1 MRHLKFF
8 LGVVVA
14 TLVGVSKT
22 YAAPEVPAVV
32 QMPGTQPGEVST
44 LEAPTKCDNCHG
56 GYDVAVEPAHN
67 WRGSMMAQA
76 TRDPIF
82 WATVA
87 IAEQDFDGSG
97 DLCIR
102 CHSPDG
108 WLSGRSTPT
117 DGSGLSEND
126 AFGVSCD
133 LCHTLTNPDGT
144 EHLGVQF
151 APFIAYST
159 EPHYGSGQYVVWG
172 GSDKLGPYDD
182 AEARHQFMPS
192 QFHRSTDLCGTCHDV
207 SNPAVGD
214 LAHNNGAQVPLAA
227 GNFSGVLGA
236 PVGEQAAFK
245 NPPYAYGI
253 VERTFSEHVASWFY
267 ERPLSD
273 FADLPDDLRAGAILD
288 AASVGD
294 YADGTARTFSCQTC
308 HMPPVNG
315 PGCNKQGVPIRADLP
330 LHDLTGGNYWMPEA
344 IQYLDNL
351 GLLVLGG
358 GLTPEET
365 AAMNAGAIRARQNLT
380 KAASLTVEGD
390 SVRVV
395 NLTAHKLISGYPEG
409 RRMWLNVRWYDDSGL
424 IAEDGAY
431 DDLEVELDGIP
442 TTVRTLL
449 NPDSTRVYEAHGAI
463 SQEWAGQLIGLGY
476 SPSMPVAFDPI
487 TGSVTTDLGDV
498 AAQSPGTSQE
508 SLHFVLNNVVKSDN
522 RIPPYRMSFDTA
534 QARNALPVPADQYG
548 DPGPGDT
555 YDYFD
560 VVPLNRREGATY
572 ATIDLLYQPTSWE
585 YIQFLYLANT
595 GSVSFL
601 ASTGTDL
608 LEAWQATGMA
618 EPEVMASATWV
629 GPPTTVECDDGLD
642 NDGDGL
648 VDVDDSGCSSADDAS
663 ERDPAQP
670 CDDGLDN
677 DGDGRIDFDVITY
690 NDPAFQAGVGDP
702 GCGSP
707 VWATESPQCQ
717 DGLDND
723 SDSFVDFDGGLSATG
738 QLGSLEPDPQ
748 CVGQPWRALERS
760 PSSCNTNGGGG
771 TAPFIILAML
781 LLPQARMMRRRRG

>member
-1 MRHLKFF
+1 MRQLNSF
-8 LGVVVA
+8 LGIVVSV
-14 TLVGVSKT
+14 LVTVPIV
-22 YAAPEVPAVV
+22 YAQTEVPTVV
-32 QMPGTQPGEVST
+32 QMPGTQPNEVST

-82 WATVA
+82 WATLA

-133 LCHTLTNPDGT
+133 LCHTLTNPDRT
-144 EHLGVQF
+144 EHLGEQF
-151 APFIAYST
+151 APFIASST

-182 AEARHQFMPS
+182 AEARHQFLPS
-192 QFHRSTDLCGTCHDV
+192 RFHRPSELCGTCHDV
-207 SNPAVGD
+207 SNPVTGD
-214 LAHNNGAQVPLAA
+214 LAHNNGAQVALAS
-227 GNFSGVLGA
+227 GTFSGVLGA
-236 PVGEQAAFK
+236 PVGEQAAFN

-273 FADLPDDLRAGAILD
+273 FADLPADLQAGAILE
-288 AASVGD
+288 ASSVGD
-294 YADGTARTFSCQTC
+294 YADGTVRTFSCQTC

-315 PGCNKQGVPIRADLP
+315 PGCNKKGVPIREDLP

-351 GLLVLGG
+351 GLLVIGG

-365 AAMNAGAIRARQNLT
+365 AAMNDGAIRARQNLA
-380 KAASLTVEGD
+380 KAASLTVEGN

-395 NLTAHKLISGYPEG
+395 NLTGHKLISGYPEG
-409 RRMWLNVRWYDDSGL
+409 RRMWLNVRWYDDAGTL
-424 IAEDGAY
+424 VAEHGAY
-431 DDLEVELDGIP
+431 GDLQVELDGIP

-449 NPDSTRVYEAHGAI
+449 DPASTRVYQAHGAI
-463 SQEWAGQLIGLGY
+463 SQQWASQLISLGY
-476 SPSMPVAFDPI
+476 SPSMPVAFDPA
-487 TGSVTTDLGDV
+487 TGTVTTDLGDV
-498 AAQSPGTSQE
+498 AAQAPGTSHE
-508 SLHFVLNNVVKSDN
+508 TLHFVLNNVVKSDN
-522 RIPPYRMSFDTA
+522 RIPPYGMSFDEA

-548 DPGPGDT
+548 NPGPGGI

-560 VVPLNRREGATY
+560 VVDLSPPVGGATY
-572 ATIDLLYQPTSWE
+572 AEIDLLYQPTSWE
-585 YIQFLYLANT
+585 YIQFLYLANG
-595 GSVSFL
+595 GSVPFL
-601 ASTGTDL
+601 AFAGADL

-618 EPEVMASATWV
+618 EPEVVASATW
-629 GPPTTVECDDGLD
+629 GSPPTPVCTPTEQSEVSCDDGVDNDCDDRVDCNDNDCGTAAVCLCD
-642 NDGDGL
+642 NDGVCEAGEDCEVCASDCAG
-648 VDVDDSGCSSADDAS
+648 VTSGRPSGRYCCGNGVAESQ
-663 ERDPAQP
+663 E
-670 CDDGLDN
+670 
-677 DGDGRIDFDVITY
+677 GDGTV
-690 NDPAFQAGVGDP
+690 
-702 GCGSP
+702 C
-707 VWATESPQCQ
+707 
-717 DGLDND
+717 DGNY
-723 SDSFVDFDGGLSATG
+723 
-738 QLGSLEPDPQ
+738 
-748 CVGQPWRALERS
+748 
-760 PSSCNTNGGGG
+760 
-771 TAPFIILAML
+771 
-781 LLPQARMMRRRRG
+781 

>member
-8 LGVVVA
+8 LGAVVLVWATVA
-14 TLVGVSKT
+14 VA
-22 YAAPEVPAVV
+22 YAAPEAPTVV

-56 GYDVAVEPAHN
+56 GYDVAIEPAHN

-87 IAEQDFDGSG
+87 LAEQDFDGSG

-117 DGSGLSEND
+117 DGSHLSEND

-133 LCHTLTNPDGT
+133 LCHTLTNPDGM
-144 EHLGVQF
+144 EYLGEQF

-172 GSDKLGPYDD
+172 GSEKLGPYDD
-182 AEARHQFMPS
+182 AEARHQFLPS
-192 QFHRSTDLCGTCHDV
+192 QFHRSSDLCGTCHDV
-207 SNPAVGD
+207 SNPVVGD

-227 GNFSGVLGA
+227 GNFGGVLGA

-253 VERTFSEHVASWFY
+253 VERTYSEHVASWFY

-273 FADLPDDLRAGAILD
+273 FANLPADLQAGAILE
-288 AASVGD
+288 ASSVGD
-294 YADGTARTFSCQTC
+294 YADGTVRTFSCQTC

-351 GLLVLGG
+351 GLLVIGG

-365 AAMNAGAIRARQNLT
+365 AAMNDGATRARQNLAR
-380 KAASLTVEGD
+380 AASLTVEGN

-395 NLTAHKLISGYPEG
+395 NLTGHKLISGYPEG
-409 RRMWLNVRWYDDSGL
+409 RRMWLNVRWYDDAGTL
-424 IAEDGAY
+424 VAEDGAY
-431 DDLEVELDGIP
+431 GDLQVELDGVP

-449 NPDSTRVYEAHGAI
+449 DPASTHVYEAHGAI
-463 SQEWAGQLIGLGY
+463 SQEWASQLIGLGY
-476 SPSMPVAFDPI
+476 SPSMPVAFD
-487 TGSVTTDLGDV
+487 SVTGTVTADLGGV
-498 AAQSPGTSQE
+498 AGQAPGTSQE
-508 SLHFVLNNVVKSDN
+508 TLHFVLNNVVKSDN
-522 RIPPYRMSFDTA
+522 RIPPYGMSFDEA

-548 DPGPGDT
+548 DPGPGGI

-560 VVPLNRREGATY
+560 VVALNPAVGATH
-572 ATIDLLYQPTSWE
+572 AEIDLLYQPTSWE
-585 YIQFLYLANT
+585 YIQFLYLANN
-595 GSVSFL
+595 GSVPFL
-601 ASTGTDL
+601 ASTGVEL

-618 EPEVMASATWV
+618 EPEVVASATWDAPV
-629 GPPTTVECDDGLD
+629 CTPTEPSEVSCDDGVD
-642 NDGDGL
+642 NDCDDLVDCDDTDCGTAAVCLPPPPTDCSAAPMSDSSVPLWLLLGL
-648 VDVDDSGCSSADDAS
+648 V
-663 ERDPAQP
+663 
-670 CDDGLDN
+670 GLVF
-677 DGDGRIDFDVITY
+677 RRV
-690 NDPAFQAGVGDP
+690 
-702 GCGSP
+702 
-707 VWATESPQCQ
+707 
-717 DGLDND
+717 
-723 SDSFVDFDGGLSATG
+723 
-738 QLGSLEPDPQ
+738 
-748 CVGQPWRALERS
+748 RRS
-760 PSSCNTNGGGG
+760 
-771 TAPFIILAML
+771 
-781 LLPQARMMRRRRG
+781 